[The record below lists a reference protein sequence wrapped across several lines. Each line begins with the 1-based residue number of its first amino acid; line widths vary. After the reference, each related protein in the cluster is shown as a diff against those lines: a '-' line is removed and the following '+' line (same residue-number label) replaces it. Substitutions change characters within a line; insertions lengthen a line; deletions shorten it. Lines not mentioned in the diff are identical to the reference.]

1 MLDFVLYSV
10 GLNSEL
16 LTVLTVHSDVYCS
29 LIYNVL
35 LGRYDIQTDIIIY
48 AQYVYIIFIYNYI
61 IYINTHIALHR
72 TPGLWCLTQ
81 VWGVITVMLRVL
93 RYVYFKAIGT

>member
-29 LIYNVL
+29 LIYNIL
-35 LGRYDIQTDIIIY
+35 LGRYDMMFFQEME
-48 AQYVYIIFIYNYI
+48 V
-61 IYINTHIALHR
+61 
-72 TPGLWCLTQ
+72 Q
-81 VWGVITVMLRVL
+81 VEKPCQS
-93 RYVYFKAIGT
+93 F